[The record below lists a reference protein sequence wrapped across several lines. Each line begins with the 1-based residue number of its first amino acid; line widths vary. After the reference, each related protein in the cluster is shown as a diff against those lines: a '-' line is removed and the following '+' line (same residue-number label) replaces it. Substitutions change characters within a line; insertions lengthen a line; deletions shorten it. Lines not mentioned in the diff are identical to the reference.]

1 VPFLAG
7 QILVQLVSWP
17 LVAALARR
25 AVQGR
30 ASPVAWVVIALLAA
44 YAGTALVETT
54 ADAWSRGL
62 FAVMSVTVVLLFGL
76 FPDGRFTPRWIVVPV
91 SIEIA
96 LQVIDVASGFALGA
110 EPWWPWHFIATLGVT
125 LLGGQVYRYRRRS
138 SVEERER
145 TRWPMLAVLAM
156 VFAYTLWAIVGVGL
170 GLAQESGSSL
180 AVLLSVL
187 PGVGFALGLLAPRWL
202 NVDVALRWCILLG
215 CSSITLATTILAT
228 MALAEGLGARAEER
242 TWIAVAVAAGL
253 TIPVVGLSRRAADR
267 FVYGRRPSPLRALE
281 ELETRL
287 AQLADP
293 RGVPATILGA
303 VTESLAVGGA
313 RLIVGDTVRAEGGTA
328 SSEEQ
333 FPITYRDERLATL
346 VVAPRPGETTLI
358 ARDRSVITRIGA
370 LAGPALHGARLVNE
384 LVEARARVVIARE
397 DERRRLRRDLH
408 DDLAPTLAGLGLSA
422 AVLEKL
428 SRAGDTRAGDAATEL
443 ADRLQAASRQVRSIA
458 YNLRPPVLDD
468 RGLIAAIEE
477 TVGPGGP
484 PKVSVV
490 AAPDRLELPAAVE
503 ACALRIIQEA
513 VVNVRRHA
521 AASCCEVTIVAEAH
535 TLSIEIV
542 DDGIGFAQ
550 RRRAGIG
557 MRSMTERASEI
568 GGRVRFDSEV
578 GRGTRVSV
586 WLPVAG

>member
-1 VPFLAG
+1 MG
-7 QILVQLVSWP
+7 
-17 LVAALARR
+17 
-25 AVQGR
+25 
-30 ASPVAWVVIALLAA
+30 
-44 YAGTALVETT
+44 
-54 ADAWSRGL
+54 
-62 FAVMSVTVVLLFGL
+62 VTVVLLFGL
-76 FPDGRFTPRWIVVPV
+76 YPDGRFTPRWIVVPV

-110 EPWWPWHFIATLGVT
+110 QPWWPWHFIVTLGVT

-156 VFAYTLWAIVGVGL
+156 VFAYTLWAIVWVGL
-170 GLAQESGSSL
+170 GLDQESGSSL
-180 AVLLSVL
+180 AVLLTVL

-215 CSSITLATTILAT
+215 CSSITLGTTILAT
-228 MALAEGLGARAEER
+228 MALAEGLGASAQER
-242 TWIAVAVAAGL
+242 TWIAAAVAAAL

-281 ELETRL
+281 ELGTRL

-293 RGVPATILGA
+293 RDVPETVLGA

-313 RLIVGDTVRAEGGTA
+313 RLLVGDTVQAEVGTA
-328 SSEEQ
+328 TFEEQ

-346 VVAPRPGETTLI
+346 AVAPRPGETTLI

-422 AVLEKL
+422 AVVEKF
-428 SRAGDTRAGDAATEL
+428 SRAGDRRAADAATDL
-443 ADRLQAASRQVRSIA
+443 AGRLQGASRQVRDIA

-468 RGLIAAIEE
+468 RGLVAAIEE
-477 TVGPGGP
+477 TIATGGP
-484 PKVSVV
+484 PRVNVV
-490 AAPDRLELPAAVE
+490 APTDRLELPAAVE

-513 VVNVRRHA
+513 VDQRASPCRGLVLRGEHRPRGRRAPHRDRRRRHRPHRA
-521 AASCCEVTIVAEAH
+521 AAGRDRHAI
-535 TLSIEIV
+535 
-542 DDGIGFAQ
+542 DD
-550 RRRAGIG
+550 
-557 MRSMTERASEI
+557 RAS
-568 GGRVRFDSEV
+568 
-578 GRGTRVSV
+578 
-586 WLPVAG
+586 L